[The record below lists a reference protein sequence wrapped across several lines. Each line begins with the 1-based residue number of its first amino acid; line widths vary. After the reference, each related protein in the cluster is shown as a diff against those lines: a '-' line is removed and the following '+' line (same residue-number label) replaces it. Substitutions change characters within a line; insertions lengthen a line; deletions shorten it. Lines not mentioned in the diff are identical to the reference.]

1 MFQILT
7 DLLLN
12 FKPFSM
18 LYFLCFS
25 ANILLFLQSDL
36 NLGIYFNPIIYNAV
50 NNHAF
55 SFVLNPLFSIFAD
68 VHVACTVILNRIKK
82 K

>member
-55 SFVLNPLFSIFAD
+55 LLS
-68 VHVACTVILNRIKK
+68 
-82 K
+82 